1 MLSVDA
7 FRITW
12 ARNTIYS
19 NIFFVREWYRFLG
32 GYFLNSAS
40 SRSKNVEIVAWLI
53 TGCHQEI
60 LISNV
65 CTHLLLVPVLTW
77 YIMKNI
83 ELQDLNCSEDNKL
96 FRSNSVVS
104 DVEGFFFCLRRQYEY
119 VVRSTDV
126 GLASDVCLWL
136 NY

>member
-1 MLSVDA
+1 MSVDA

-32 GYFLNSAS
+32 GSFLNPAS
-40 SRSKNVEIVAWLI
+40 SRSKNVEIVAWLL

-77 YIMKNI
+77 YIMKTNI
-83 ELQDLNCSEDNKL
+83 ELQDWNCSEDNKL

-104 DVEGFFFCLRRQYEY
+104 DVEGFFFVFGVSMNMLCDRQVWGLRA
-119 VVRSTDV
+119 TFAC
-126 GLASDVCLWL
+126 G
-136 NY
+136 